1 MADPVPYQCTSLASA
16 AAHVLSTYSQSSK
29 PQFLELQIPTNDGHT
44 ITSGMLETAIRS
56 AAVTNKSTLSLSAL
70 RVELKWVS
78 ITYTV
83 HIVRL

>member
-1 MADPVPYQCTSLASA
+1 
-16 AAHVLSTYSQSSK
+16 
-29 PQFLELQIPTNDGHT
+29 
-44 ITSGMLETAIRS
+44 MLETAIRS